1 MKTVFLDLDGT
12 LTDAGPGILN
22 SVSYALEKVGFAPF
36 EGDGSWMVGPPLW
49 DSFRALGVPES
60 RLDEA
65 IKHYRVRYADI
76 GWSEN
81 SLYHG
86 ILQQLSCLKSQGY
99 QLCIATSKHS
109 IYARKI
115 TKHFGIAKFVDYE
128 FGSKSDGRLAD
139 KTSLINYAMTQ
150 CNANAENSVMVGD
163 LHFDITGARNNGLRS
178 VGVTYGYGGYQEL
191 EEAVATKIISDPT
204 DISNAVSTLLR

>member
-1 MKTVFLDLDGT
+1 M
-12 LTDAGPGILN
+12 
-22 SVSYALEKVGFAPF
+22 
-36 EGDGSWMVGPPLW
+36 
-49 DSFRALGVPES
+49 
-60 RLDEA
+60 
-65 IKHYRVRYADI
+65 
-76 GWSEN
+76 
-81 SLYHG
+81 
-86 ILQQLSCLKSQGY
+86 
-99 QLCIATSKHS
+99 
-109 IYARKI
+109 
-115 TKHFGIAKFVDYE
+115 DYE

-163 LHFDITGARNNGLRS
+163 RHFDIIGARNNGLRS